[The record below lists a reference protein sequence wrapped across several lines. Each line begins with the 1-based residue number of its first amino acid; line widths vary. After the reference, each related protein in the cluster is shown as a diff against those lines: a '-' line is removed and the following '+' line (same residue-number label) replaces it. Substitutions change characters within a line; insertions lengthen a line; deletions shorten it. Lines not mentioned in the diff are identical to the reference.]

1 MDDDELRRSAALEQR
16 HWWYSGR
23 RALVRRLLKRAPAGR
38 ALDVGP
44 GPGGN
49 AAVLR
54 DLGWQVTA
62 AELTEVGA
70 RLCKERG
77 LDVVRGDAT
86 RLPIGDSSVDLV
98 MSTDVWEHVEDHESV
113 AAESFRVLRPGGRL
127 LVAVPA
133 GMDMWSGHDVAL
145 GHVRRYERDEL
156 VALVERH
163 GFVVDDISSWNVLL
177 RPVAK
182 LRRSRTAGP
191 DHDASEMEHVA
202 APVNAGLRAAV
213 ALESV
218 LPVKRFRGLS
228 LVVQARRP
236 TSA

>member
-1 MDDDELRRSAALEQR
+1 MDDDELRRSAALEQK

-23 RALVRRLLKRAPAGR
+23 RALVRRLVKGVPAGR

-49 AAVLR
+49 AAVLSE
-54 DLGWQVTA
+54 LGWTVTGV
-62 AELTEVGA
+62 EYTQVGA
-70 RLCKERG
+70 QLCRERG
-77 LDVVRGDAT
+77 LDVVRGDGT
-86 RLPIGDSSVDLV
+86 RLPIADAIVDLV
-98 MSTDVWEHVEDHESV
+98 MSTDVWEHIDDHESV

-145 GHVRRYERDEL
+145 GHVRRYERQEL
-156 VALVERH
+156 VDLVERH
-163 GFVVDDISSWNVLL
+163 GFVVHDVASWNVLL

-191 DHDASEMEHVA
+191 DDDASEMEHVA

-228 LVVQARRP
+228 LVVQAYRP
-236 TSA
+236 S

>member
-1 MDDDELRRSAALEQR
+1 MDDEELRRSAALEQR

-23 RALVRRLLKRAPAGR
+23 RALVRRLMTGIPAGR
-38 ALDVGP
+38 AVDVGP

-54 DLGWQVTA
+54 DLGWQVTGV
-62 AELTEVGA
+62 ELTEVGA
-70 RLCKERG
+70 QLCAERG

-86 RLPIGDSSVDLV
+86 LLPIADRSVDLV

-133 GMDMWSGHDVAL
+133 GMEMWSGHDVAL
-145 GHVRRYERDEL
+145 GHVRRYERQELLDL
-156 VALVERH
+156 VARR
-163 GFVVDDISSWNVLL
+163 GFVVDEIASWNVLL

-182 LRRSRTAGP
+182 LRRKKTAGP
-191 DHDASEMEHVA
+191 DDSTSEMEHVA
-202 APVNAGLRAAV
+202 APINASLRV
-213 ALESV
+213 ALAVESL
-218 LPVKRFRGLS
+218 LPVGKRKGLS
-228 LVVQARRP
+228 LVLQAHKP
-236 TSA
+236 